1 MADRMSSLDDY
12 FMWKTISAASI
23 IIFAV
28 IYIRFSLFK
37 KYGTTGLLIGLV
49 LIIVLINAA
58 QWRAG
63 YISPVPR
70 VSLVP
75 LY

>member
-1 MADRMSSLDDY
+1 MSNIDDY
-12 FMWKTISAASI
+12 FMWKTISAAAL
-23 IIFAV
+23 IIFGI
-28 IYIRFSLFK
+28 IYLKLSLFK
-37 KYGTTGLLIGLV
+37 KYGTTGLGIGLV
-49 LIIVLINAA
+49 LIIVLINFA

-63 YISPVPR
+63 YISPIPR